1 MIVLWALLFLVVV
14 AFGVAISHFWGT
26 KLYNKTEGFIN
37 TYKTEETEKEKENH
51 E

>member
-1 MIVLWALLFLVVV
+1 MIVFWILIVLITLAI
-14 AFGVAISHFWGT
+14 GVMVSHFLGT

-37 TYKTEETEKEKENH
+37 TYKKEETEKEKEKH